1 MIYFDNSSTTKAY
14 PEIINTFVAVN
25 EKFWANPASIHE
37 FGHHTNELL
46 ETAREQ
52 IAEILH
58 TPSEKIYFTS
68 GGTESNNLAIF
79 GLANKYKHRGNH
91 VLISAIEHPSVL
103 EAGKILSTQ
112 GFKVEYIPV
121 NKDGVISLEEVEKRL
136 RDDTVLV
143 SVMHVNNE
151 TGAIQPIKELS
162 TIVRGKSR
170 ALIHIDAVQS
180 FGKMKVNFHDLD
192 VDAITISSHKIHGL
206 KGSGLLA
213 LKKFIEVEPIL
224 FGGGQELGIRS
235 GTTPVPLAVSTAK
248 AVRMASQNI
257 EDHAEKLQKM
267 TNDLA
272 SFLQTFSIV
281 KLISPEN
288 RAPHILTFSVH
299 KLKGEVL
306 INALQKEGVLV
317 STSSACSS
325 RQIKTSHVLKAMHIE
340 DDYIKGVIRLSLSTM
355 NTMDEIQQFKKV
367 FTHVMNVIKG
377 E

>member
-1 MIYFDNSSTTKAY
+1 MIYFDNSATTKAHS
-14 PEIINTFVAVN
+14 EIINTFVAVN

-46 ETAREQ
+46 KTAREQ
-52 IAEILH
+52 IAEILQ
-58 TPSEKIYFTS
+58 TPSDKVYFTS

-103 EAGKILSTQ
+103 EAGKRLSTQ

-162 TIVRGKSR
+162 SIVRGNSR

-180 FGKMKVNFHDLD
+180 FGKMKVNFDELD

-206 KGSGLLA
+206 KGSGLLV

-248 AVRMASQNI
+248 AV
-257 EDHAEKLQKM
+257 
-267 TNDLA
+267 
-272 SFLQTFSIV
+272 
-281 KLISPEN
+281 EN
-288 RAPHILTFSVH
+288 
-299 KLKGEVL
+299 G
-306 INALQKEGVLV
+306 
-317 STSSACSS
+317 
-325 RQIKTSHVLKAMHIE
+325 
-340 DDYIKGVIRLSLSTM
+340 
-355 NTMDEIQQFKKV
+355 
-367 FTHVMNVIKG
+367 
-377 E
+377 